1 MANKFILKTNDSA
14 RAGYLK
20 RSFSVGDATGKV
32 RLEYFIKVSEIG
44 QKHRLFNQE
53 ELL

>member
-20 RSFSVGDATGKV
+20 RAFPVGDATGKV
-32 RLEYFIKVSEIG
+32 RQDTSLKCLV
-44 QKHRLFNQE
+44 
-53 ELL
+53 